1 MCRVIVDAVW
11 SLYHLCVNSVKVFL
25 VSILDWVLYRFDCLG
40 SIFGNPVWV
49 LFKFCM
55 GFLLELNVRID

>member
-1 MCRVIVDAVW
+1 MEDVW

-25 VSILDWVLYRFDCLG
+25 VSILDWVLYRFDCFG

-49 LFKFCM
+49 LFEFCV
-55 GFLLELNVRID
+55 GFLLATCD